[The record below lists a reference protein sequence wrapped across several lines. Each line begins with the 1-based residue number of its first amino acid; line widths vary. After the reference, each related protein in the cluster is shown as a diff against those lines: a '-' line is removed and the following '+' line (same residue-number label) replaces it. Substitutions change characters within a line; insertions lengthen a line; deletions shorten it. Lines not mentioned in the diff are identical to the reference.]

1 MKIAAVLFSIA
12 LVTTVGPQTRPAREV
27 CFTIDDLPWV
37 SAVPRS
43 PDDVEMQTK
52 RLLAALNAHRIPAIG
67 FVNEGKLDRGE
78 GVDPRQ
84 VALLQ
89 RWLDAGLDL
98 GNHTYSHRDFHAT
111 PLVAFQ
117 EEVVRGEPATTKLLG
132 KRPRYFRHPMLH
144 TGRSLDDKRGLE
156 AFLSGRGYRVAP
168 VTIDN
173 YDYLFARAYD
183 RTSGKERARVL
194 DTYLDY
200 MTAVVAYYEQQSQVI
215 VGREIRQTLLLHA
228 NALNAD
234 AMDRLARMFV
244 GRGYTFVSLDR
255 ALEDPAYALDDTYVG
270 PAGMTW
276 LHRWAITQG
285 KRGIFAGE
293 PVVPAWIEKAGG

>member
-1 MKIAAVLFSIA
+1 MKIATLLAA
-12 LVTTVGPQTRPAREV
+12 LVVLLAPQSQPAREV
-27 CFTIDDLPWV
+27 AFTIDDLPWV

-43 PDDVEMQTK
+43 PNDVETHTK
-52 RLLAALNAHRIPAIG
+52 RLLAGLKTHGIPVIG

-78 GVDPRQ
+78 GVDARQ

-89 RWLDAGLDL
+89 RWLDAGFEL

-111 PLVAFQ
+111 PLGTFQ
-117 EEVVRGEPATTKLLG
+117 EEVVRGEPVTTKLLG

-156 AFLSGRGYRVAP
+156 SFLSTRGYRVAP

-183 RTSGKERARVL
+183 RASGKERARVL
-194 DTYLDY
+194 DAYLDY
-200 MTAVVAYYEQQSQVI
+200 MTAIAAYYEQQSQAI

-234 AMDRLARMFV
+234 AVDSLAKMFV
-244 GRGYTFVSLDR
+244 SRGYTFVTLDR
-255 ALEDPAYALDDTYVG
+255 ALEDPAYALEDTYVG

-285 KRGIFAGE
+285 KKGIFAGE
-293 PVVPAWIEKAGG
+293 PVVPAWIEKFGG